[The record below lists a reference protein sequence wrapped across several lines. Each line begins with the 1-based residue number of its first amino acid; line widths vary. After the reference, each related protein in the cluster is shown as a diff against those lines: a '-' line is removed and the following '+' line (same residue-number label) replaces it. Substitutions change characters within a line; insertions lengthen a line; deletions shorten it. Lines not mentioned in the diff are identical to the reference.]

1 MAKHFLII
9 HPSDEVQLLIS
20 QYLAIGWHDAEVEE
34 KTFFEASDDPARFSA
49 VIIGQETS
57 SEMLAKVPEVPVI
70 VLGKESRDDEN
81 LVMHLVLEELT
92 ATRLNGALSTL
103 MRRAELGSK
112 DSDKPRK
119 APFSTS
125 SGTFELPPERLEA
138 LEGYRLIKELG
149 HGGMSRVFLA
159 EDEDDGKY
167 VAIKSMR
174 TDLIEDERMIERFIR
189 EFNILSTIDS
199 AHIVK
204 IYDQTFSDMS
214 AYIIMEYFPSGDLSI
229 RIRSGMNGEKAIDY
243 LTQMAKGLAPVHKA
257 GIIHRDLKPG
267 NVMFRKNERLAIVDF
282 GLARVSDES
291 MQLTRHGEVYGTPS
305 YVSPEQARGKEVDE
319 RSDIY
324 TCGVILYEML
334 TGKRPFRAD
343 NPMALFY
350 KHVHSDVPKLPDK
363 YSHVQPLVNK
373 LMEKKP
379 EDRYQTTEELLEAL
393 DGLKAD

>member
-1 MAKHFLII
+1 MAKHFLIV

-34 KTFFEASDDPARFSA
+34 RSAFEDTDDPARFDA
-49 VIIGQETS
+49 VIIDQETS
-57 SEMLAKVPEVPVI
+57 SEVPAKTSGVPVI
-70 VLGKESRDDEN
+70 VLGEEHKDDEN
-81 LVMHLVLEELT
+81 LVMHLILEELT

-112 DSDKPRK
+112 DGNKSRK
-119 APFSTS
+119 APFSPS
-125 SGTFELPPERLEA
+125 SGSFELPPERLEA
-138 LEGYRLIKELG
+138 LKGYRLIKELG

-199 AHIVK
+199 AHVVK
-204 IYDQTFSDMS
+204 IYDQTFSDKS
-214 AYIIMEYFPSGDLSI
+214 AYIIMEYFPSGDLAV
-229 RIRSGMNGEKAIDY
+229 RIRSGVNGKKAIDY
-243 LTQMAKGLAPVHKA
+243 LTQMVKGLAPVHQA

-267 NVMFRKNERLAIVDF
+267 NVMFRKDERLAIVDF

-305 YVSPEQARGKEVDE
+305 YVSPEQARGKEVDK

-324 TCGVILYEML
+324 TCGIIIYEML

-350 KHVHSDVPKLPDK
+350 KHVHSEVPKLPDK
-363 YSHVQPLVNK
+363 YSYIQPLVNK
-373 LMEKKP
+373 LMAKKP
-379 EDRYQTTEELLEAL
+379 EDRFQTAEELLQAL
-393 DGLKAD
+393 DGFEAD